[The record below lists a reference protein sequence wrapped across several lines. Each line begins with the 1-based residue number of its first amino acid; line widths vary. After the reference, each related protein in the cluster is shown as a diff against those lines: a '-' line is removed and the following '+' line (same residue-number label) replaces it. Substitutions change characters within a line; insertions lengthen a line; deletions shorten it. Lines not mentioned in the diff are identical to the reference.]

1 MRHTPSL
8 LAAACMTAAL
18 ASPASAQGLLDRS
31 APRPTAPAPASPPA
45 PDGTPQGQQPQTATL
60 GVAATP
66 RAGAQPAA
74 QALESVSLFAVTPPP
89 PRQWAKHDLVEI
101 IINEVSTQK
110 LEQTLDTKKKY
121 DLKAELKRFP
131 SLRHLLEAQL
141 REGDSTGLPVGV
153 EAGAGNTFKGEGEFE
168 RKDRLTMRI
177 AATVIEVKPNGTLLL
192 EARRH
197 TQTDEE
203 TKTMV
208 LSGLC
213 RADDITKSNTIQ
225 STQLANF
232 VMKIEHEGQVKKA
245 GEKGLIPRVLDA
257 IFNF

>member
-1 MRHTPSL
+1 MRKNTTIYAAAC
-8 LAAACMTAAL
+8 LAAALAPTATGQ
-18 ASPASAQGLLDRS
+18 SLLDRS
-31 APRPTAPAPASPPA
+31 TPRPTAPAPEQNS
-45 PDGTPQGQQPQTATL
+45 
-60 GVAATP
+60 
-66 RAGAQPAA
+66 QPAA
-74 QALESVSLFAVTPPP
+74 PASAPPAAQPPQPANAPPQTGAHSAPRSLESISLFAVTPPP

-101 IINEVSTQK
+101 IINESSTQK

-121 DLKAELKRFP
+121 NLNAELKRFP

-141 REGDSTGLPVGV
+141 RQGDSTGLPVGV
-153 EAGAGNTFKGEGEFE
+153 DAGAGSNFKGEGEFE

-203 TKTMV
+203 TKSLV

-213 RADDITKSNTIQ
+213 RAEDITKSNTIQ

-232 VMKIEHEGQVKKA
+232 VMKIDHEGQVKKA